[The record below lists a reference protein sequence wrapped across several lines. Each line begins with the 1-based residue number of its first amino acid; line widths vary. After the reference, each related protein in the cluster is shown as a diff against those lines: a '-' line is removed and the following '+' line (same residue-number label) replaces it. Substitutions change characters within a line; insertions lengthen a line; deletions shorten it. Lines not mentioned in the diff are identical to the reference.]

1 MIEVMSDILL
11 DQVRSLSSGRRTFD
25 AGRHLFNQGDE
36 VGSLYLVE
44 SGVVH
49 LVRHQADG
57 NVAVLQRASAEL
69 VLAEASVF
77 SSVYHCDAVAVT
89 DVDATSVP
97 IHSIRRALRSDPEFA
112 EGWASYLSF
121 QLQQTRKRAEIASL
135 KTVAA
140 RLESWLAWND
150 GELPLKGEWKA
161 LANDIGVS
169 PEALYRAVEAARLFC
184 AGLHLTFPWLETP
197 YRVS

>member
-1 MIEVMSDILL
+1 MIEIMSHILM
-11 DQVRSLSSGRRTFD
+11 DHIRSLSNGRRAFG
-25 AGRHLFNQGDE
+25 AGQHVFNQGDD
-36 VGSLYLVE
+36 VASLYLVE

-49 LVRHQADG
+49 LVRHQTDG
-57 NVAVLQRASAEL
+57 DVAVLQRASPGL

-89 DVDATSVP
+89 DVNATSVP
-97 IHSIRRALRSDPEFA
+97 IKSIRHALRGNPDFA
-112 EGWASYLSF
+112 EGWASYLSY

-150 GELPLKGEWKA
+150 GGLPSKGEWKA
-161 LANDIGVS
+161 LADDIGVS
-169 PEALYRAVEAARLFC
+169 PEALYRELSRRRSSFVRDR
-184 AGLHLTFPWLETP
+184 T
-197 YRVS
+197 

>member
-1 MIEVMSDILL
+1 MIEIMSGFLMDHI
-11 DQVRSLSSGRRTFD
+11 RGLSIGRRTFG
-25 AGRHLFNQGDE
+25 AGQHIFNQGDE

-57 NVAVLQRASAEL
+57 DLAVLQRASPGQ

-89 DVDATSVP
+89 DVNTTPVP
-97 IHSIRRALRSDPEFA
+97 LQLIRGALRSNPDFA
-112 EGWASYLSF
+112 ESWASYLSY
-121 QLQQTRKRAEIASL
+121 QLQQTRKRAEIGSL

-150 GELPLKGEWKA
+150 GVLPSKGEWKS
-161 LANDIGVS
+161 LAEDIGVS
-169 PEALYRAVEAARLFC
+169 PEALYRELSKRRSSFVQDR
-184 AGLHLTFPWLETP
+184 T
-197 YRVS
+197 